1 MRTIEI
7 YKFEELQP
15 DATTIAINEVK
26 SSMEETDQKEAY
38 LWAIDDC
45 ALFEPKQEEMVNL
58 FGAAYTD
65 KFTDGGFLFK
75 NKRKGI
81 KFNNEY
87 FATLDIIEALE
98 IQDDSMFKTWLEIP
112 TKYHNFLDYD
122 LYEYCDQT
130 RLSLTV
136 KDSSD
141 PTKNEEISKICEF
154 AEAKFTS
161 HISDIASRIE
171 SSIEEYFSVESIIEK
186 ISDNEKYEF
195 TADGRRYT
203 T

>member
-7 YKFEELQP
+7 YTFEELGP
-15 DATTIAINEVK
+15 EATTVAIDEVK
-26 SSMEETDQKEAY
+26 AAMEENDQQEAY
-38 LWAIDDC
+38 HWAIDDC

-58 FGAAYTD
+58 FGAEYTD
-65 KFTDGGFLFK
+65 KFSDKGFLFK

-81 KFNNEY
+81 NFNNEY
-87 FATLDIIEALE
+87 FATLDIREALE

-112 TKYHNFLDYD
+112 TKYHNFLGYEF
-122 LYEYCDQT
+122 YEYCDNT
-130 RLSLTV
+130 RLSFTV
-136 KDSSD
+136 NDDIDSS
-141 PTKNEEISKICEF
+141 KNDEILKIFELGEE
-154 AEAKFTS
+154 KFKS

-186 ISDNEKYEF
+186 ISDNKEYEF